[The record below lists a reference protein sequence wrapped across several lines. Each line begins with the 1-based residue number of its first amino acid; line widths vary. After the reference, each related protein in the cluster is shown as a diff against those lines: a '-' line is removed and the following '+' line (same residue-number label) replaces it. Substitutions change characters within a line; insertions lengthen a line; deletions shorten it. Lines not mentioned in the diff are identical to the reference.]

1 MACYR
6 FKKNDVVSIEHYI
19 VLKEK
24 STTLKVGNGVDL
36 KATLQIYAN

>member
-6 FKKNDVVSIEHYI
+6 FKKHDGVSIEHYI

-24 STTLKVGNGVDL
+24 STTLNAGNGVDL
-36 KATLQIYAN
+36 KDTLQIYAN